1 MHRFFAVSRYI
12 VLLAIFATALAALA
26 ALLYGAIAT
35 VRITI
40 DLFATANVFM
50 GSVDSILYGVK
61 HASVAFIELI
71 DLILLGTVLY
81 IVAIGLYQLFIDA
94 DLKLPAWLQTN
105 DLDDLKHK
113 LLGVVII
120 LLGVTFLCRR
130 RAGPGGLYDRQPLD
144 ASTQNGQR
152 RRAQRIDRGFG
163 GYTYTEITEE
173 SRSIQRERGEQ
184 TSVISR
190 WTLCN
195 GGKGGLS
202 LIKKSA

>member
-120 LLGVTFLCRR
+120 LLGVTFLS
-130 RAGPGGLYDRQPLD
+130 D
-144 ASTQNGQR
+144 A
-152 RRAQRIDRGFG
+152 
-163 GYTYTEITEE
+163 TEWD
-173 SRSIQRERGEQ
+173 GAPDF
-184 TSVISR
+184 
-190 WTLCN
+190 LAY
-195 GGKGGLS
+195 GLS
-202 LIKKSA
+202 IAGVVLALAVYMIASHWTHRHKTAKDDEHKE